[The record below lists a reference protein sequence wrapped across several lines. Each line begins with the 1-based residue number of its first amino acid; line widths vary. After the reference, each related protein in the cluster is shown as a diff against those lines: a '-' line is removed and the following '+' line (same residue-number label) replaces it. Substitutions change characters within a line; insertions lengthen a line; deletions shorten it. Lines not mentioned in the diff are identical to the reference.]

1 LPVYLPIRVTRNRVA
16 ATVEIAFAI
25 AVTLCAIA
33 RPTLWR
39 AANSARVFVLLE
51 AAAAVYLARG
61 LMNGRAKVWLGAFIL
76 SAVGVV
82 ELWYLSAAFVFSYMG
97 EGMPDHAGLLLL
109 MGCFSLQGI
118 VLVLYVIERL
128 ALWRRAIRSYESD
141 DSAR

>member
-1 LPVYLPIRVTRNRVA
+1 LPVHLQIRVTRNRVA
-16 ATVEIAFAI
+16 AGVEIAFAI
-25 AVTLCAIA
+25 AVTLCAVA

-51 AAAAVYLARG
+51 AAAAVYIARG
-61 LMNGRAKVWLGAFIL
+61 LMNARARAWLAAFLL

-82 ELWYLSAAFVFSYMG
+82 ELWFLSAAFVFSYMG

-109 MGCFSLQGI
+109 MSCFSLQGI
-118 VLVLYVIERL
+118 VLVLYAIERL
-128 ALWRRAIRSYESD
+128 ALWRRAISGYDSN